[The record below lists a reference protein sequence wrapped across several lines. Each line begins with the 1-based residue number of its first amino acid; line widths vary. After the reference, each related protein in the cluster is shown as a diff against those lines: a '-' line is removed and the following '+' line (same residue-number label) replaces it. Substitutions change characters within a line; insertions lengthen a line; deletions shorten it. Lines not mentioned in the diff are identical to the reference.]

1 MVFSS
6 LEFLFWFMPVTLIL
20 YYAVPAKHLKW
31 RNVVLFLTS
40 LVFYGWSEPRF
51 LILMVLTISV
61 DYIGGLFIG
70 KTRENK
76 KLCKH
81 IRNITVA
88 VNILILA
95 FFKYYNFI
103 YRILSSF
110 LPIPKSLELN
120 VTLPIGISFY
130 TFQSLSYVID
140 VYRMNASVQRDPI
153 AFGTYVTLFPQLVAG
168 PIVRY
173 HDVDQM
179 LLYRR
184 ENVKRFSDGIRR
196 FIVGLSKKV
205 LLSNM
210 AAALWESIKA
220 VPAENRTVLIAW
232 LCVITYTFHIY
243 FDFSGYSDMAIGL
256 GKMFGFEFLENFNYP
271 YIAKSIKDFWDRWH
285 ISLSSWFKEY
295 LYIPLGGNR
304 CSKFK
309 QLRNLFIVWLL
320 TGMWHGANFN
330 YILWGLYYFALL
342 VIEKNLLRNV
352 LPKMPVFLRRI
363 VTMLLVG
370 IGWLIFAFEDLSA
383 GFLWFRNMFGFGVTS
398 FATGSNVFDLLR
410 NIPFLIILV
419 IGATPV
425 PKKIY
430 DRLTE
435 KSNAAKAVFSLL
447 GIALMF
453 VSVAYLVSS
462 SFNPFI
468 YTTF

>member
-51 LILMVLTISV
+51 LILMVLTIAI
-61 DYIGGLFIG
+61 DYIGGLLIG

-184 ENVKRFSDGIRR
+184 ENVKQFSDGIRR

-232 LCVITYTFHIY
+232 L
-243 FDFSGYSDMAIGL
+243 
-256 GKMFGFEFLENFNYP
+256 
-271 YIAKSIKDFWDRWH
+271 
-285 ISLSSWFKEY
+285 
-295 LYIPLGGNR
+295 
-304 CSKFK
+304 
-309 QLRNLFIVWLL
+309 
-320 TGMWHGANFN
+320 
-330 YILWGLYYFALL
+330 
-342 VIEKNLLRNV
+342 
-352 LPKMPVFLRRI
+352 
-363 VTMLLVG
+363 
-370 IGWLIFAFEDLSA
+370 
-383 GFLWFRNMFGFGVTS
+383 
-398 FATGSNVFDLLR
+398 
-410 NIPFLIILV
+410 
-419 IGATPV
+419 
-425 PKKIY
+425 
-430 DRLTE
+430 
-435 KSNAAKAVFSLL
+435 
-447 GIALMF
+447 
-453 VSVAYLVSS
+453 
-462 SFNPFI
+462 
-468 YTTF
+468 